1 MDSILQLLEVMEDI
15 LDGSSSVPFTGKV
28 MVDRD
33 ELLEIITDI
42 RLKMPNEIKQSKW
55 VLEERNKI
63 LIDAQKEA
71 ENILKDADEKISKL
85 VDENEITKRA
95 YEQAEEIIEN
105 AKQSSREMR
114 LGAVEY
120 VDEILSGIENKI
132 KQTLENIH
140 SETSELES
148 ALGNTIDV
156 IYINRQELKG
166 NPQK

>member
-1 MDSILQLLEVMEDI
+1 
-15 LDGSSSVPFTGKV
+15 
-28 MVDRD
+28 
-33 ELLEIITDI
+33 
-42 RLKMPNEIKQSKW
+42 
-55 VLEERNKI
+55 
-63 LIDAQKEA
+63 
-71 ENILKDADEKISKL
+71 
-85 VDENEITKRA
+85 
-95 YEQAEEIIEN
+95 
-105 AKQSSREMR
+105 MR